1 MTDFAPN
8 IERVFSLDHHEESY
22 VIEEIEGDVPQFIRG
37 TYYLNG
43 PARFARQNL
52 RYRHWLDGDG
62 MVCTLRFGDQVGF
75 ANRFVRSDKFLAEEE
90 ANRPLFRAF
99 GTAFDGD
106 QLVRGIALA
115 TPANVSVHPWAGR
128 LLAFG
133 EQGLPWELDANT
145 LETRGQFTF
154 GGNLNAISPFS
165 AHPRIDHSTG
175 EMFNFGVSF
184 SARRSRLN
192 LYRFDDGG
200 GLVYR
205 RRLDLDGPC
214 SMHDFALSGR
224 HMVFYVN
231 PYILD
236 MQVLMQGG
244 TLMESLSWEPE
255 RGSRMLIAGREKGD
269 QQGSIPIGQGY
280 CLHLINAFEADG
292 RLVVDA
298 LELDRPVYDQYQ
310 VIPDLFTEVGGG
322 QPVRYIVD
330 VEGGEVIEKRQI
342 DYRLA
347 PDFAAVDSGRA
358 MLPCDDFWML
368 GISAAGH
375 SGRKFF
381 DQLVRADW
389 SNPGLLDV
397 YQAPENHYLGGEPVF
412 ICDPNDDRSGAI
424 ICQLFDAE
432 LVTSVFAIF
441 DAFDVGRGPQAL
453 LYLRN
458 PVRLGFHAV
467 FSAVS

>member
-1 MTDFAPN
+1 M
-8 IERVFSLDHHEESY
+8 
-22 VIEEIEGDVPQFIRG
+22 
-37 TYYLNG
+37 
-43 PARFARQNL
+43 
-52 RYRHWLDGDG
+52 
-62 MVCTLRFGDQVGF
+62 
-75 ANRFVRSDKFLAEEE
+75 
-90 ANRPLFRAF
+90 
-99 GTAFDGD
+99 
-106 QLVRGIALA
+106 
-115 TPANVSVHPWAGR
+115 
-128 LLAFG
+128 
-133 EQGLPWELDANT
+133 EQ
-145 LETRGQFTF
+145 
-154 GGNLNAISPFS
+154 
-165 AHPRIDHSTG
+165 
-175 EMFNFGVSF
+175 
-184 SARRSRLN
+184 
-192 LYRFDDGG
+192 
-200 GLVYR
+200 
-205 RRLDLDGPC
+205 
-214 SMHDFALSGR
+214 
-224 HMVFYVN
+224 
-231 PYILD
+231 
-236 MQVLMQGG
+236 
-244 TLMESLSWEPE
+244 
-255 RGSRMLIAGREKGD
+255 GREKESRHGRD
-269 QQGSIPIGQGY
+269 EVDERGRQVEPGHEDKQSY
-280 CLHLINAFEADG
+280 RSDHRDDELRKVLAEVALELINAFEADG

-358 MLPCDDFWML
+358 MLPCDVFWML

-432 LVTSVFAIF
+432 LVTSAFAIF

>member
-1 MTDFAPN
+1 M
-8 IERVFSLDHHEESY
+8 I
-22 VIEEIEGDVPQFIRG
+22 
-37 TYYLNG
+37 
-43 PARFARQNL
+43 
-52 RYRHWLDGDG
+52 DGSE
-62 MVCTLRFGDQVGF
+62 
-75 ANRFVRSDKFLAEEE
+75 NRFRPGSRNSSGPRGPRPEPGGKPTENGKAVKPGSSD
-90 ANRPLFRAF
+90 RRAVEHDPV
-99 GTAFDGD
+99 T
-106 QLVRGIALA
+106 GI
-115 TPANVSVHPWAGR
+115 
-128 LLAFG
+128 
-133 EQGLPWELDANT
+133 DAN
-145 LETRGQFTF
+145 
-154 GGNLNAISPFS
+154 A
-165 AHPRIDHSTG
+165 PRDD
-175 EMFNFGVSF
+175 
-184 SARRSRLN
+184 RL
-192 LYRFDDGG
+192 
-200 GLVYR
+200 
-205 RRLDLDGPC
+205 
-214 SMHDFALSGR
+214 
-224 HMVFYVN
+224 
-231 PYILD
+231 
-236 MQVLMQGG
+236 
-244 TLMESLSWEPE
+244 
-255 RGSRMLIAGREKGD
+255 
-269 QQGSIPIGQGY
+269 
-280 CLHLINAFEADG
+280 
-292 RLVVDA
+292 
-298 LELDRPVYDQYQ
+298 
-310 VIPDLFTEVGGG
+310 PDLFTEVGGG

-432 LVTSVFAIF
+432 LVTSAFAIF